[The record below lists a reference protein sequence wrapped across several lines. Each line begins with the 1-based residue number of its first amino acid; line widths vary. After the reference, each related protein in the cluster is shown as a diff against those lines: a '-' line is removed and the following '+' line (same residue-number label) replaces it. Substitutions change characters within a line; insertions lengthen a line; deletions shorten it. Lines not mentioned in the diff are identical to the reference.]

1 MTAQP
6 VRADTSAS
14 ARDLHG
20 YLLGHRLTAAHP
32 AIHADLVTR
41 LRAGGVRRIGGTLV
55 MPDGSP
61 PGIWLDDQAE
71 VRVALAREARRARGG
86 GGDAGAPAPPN
97 DDPRPLTPRAAAQ
110 VRQERNARITA
121 KLARANGEIDNVS
134 A

>member
-14 ARDLHG
+14 ARDLHD

-41 LRAGGVRRIGGTLV
+41 LQAGGIRRIGGIFV

-71 VRVALAREARRARGG
+71 VRAAIAREARRARGG
-86 GGDAGAPAPPN
+86 GDADAPLLN
-97 DDPRPLTPRAAAQ
+97 DDPRQSPLAAAKARQDRAAR
-110 VRQERNARITA
+110 VTER
-121 KLARANGEIDNVS
+121 LARANGEDGD
-134 A
+134 AA